1 MTWTYTPDFTAQR
14 DRVRFLVGDTNT
26 ADQLVSDEE
35 IQYMGTIE
43 GSDFSV
49 AAGCCEAIAGVLGRK
64 VDMTEG
70 KLSIKLSQRSKG
82 YMDRAA
88 RLRARAAL
96 EAVPFSGGASVADKI
111 AANADSDRI
120 PPAFWRGQLDNPEAV
135 QETPTNTQ
143 TGDPFNQVVP

>member
-1 MTWTYTPDFTAQR
+1 MTWTYTPDFTVQR

-26 ADQLVSDEE
+26 ADQLISDEE

-88 RLRARAAL
+88 RLRWRDATMAL
-96 EAVPFSGGASVADKI
+96 PFSGGASVSEKE
-111 AANADSDRI
+111 ANNNDTDRV
-120 PPAFWRGQLDNPEAV
+120 PPAFWRGQLDNPEA
-135 QETPTNTQ
+135 TPDTPSNSNT
-143 TGDPFNQVVP
+143 TDPQVS